1 MNKKVLMLLGCSSCL
16 ATTILAPHSVQALM
30 PNKIPGANVSVPS
43 VNVTGTSSQS
53 DFPQESRMS
62 ESMVKQYAQTKFG
75 CTCASCMNLARQML
89 QQDGSAP
96 TSPVGF

>member
-1 MNKKVLMLLGCSSCL
+1 MNSKILMLLGCSSSL

-30 PNKIPGANVSVPS
+30 PNNIPGANVSVPS
-43 VNVTGTSSQS
+43 VNVTRTSSQS
-53 DFPQESRMS
+53 DFSQESGMS

-89 QQDGSAP
+89 QQGGSAP